1 MIKPRL
7 IVVAGCNGS
16 GKSTFSKTYVKNETP
31 FDFTKGLWKSMM
43 LWMIANCETL
53 SLIT

>member
-31 FDFTKGLWKSMM
+31 FDFDKRLMEKYDAMDNS
-43 LWMIANCETL
+43 E
-53 SLIT
+53 